1 MLVLLC
7 SSRSF
12 VCRIVS
18 CKGVEPPND
27 TEIENVKGV
36 NDVNTLGV
44 KELTNFE
51 RGFNASG
58 MRQSTRRGTASH
70 KTELM
75 DERDDLEGKV
85 RWIIWNSVSENYQ
98 SRASSSL
105 AHRAQIFSRSL
116 TLIADRIGYF
126 SSSAMGK
133 ILENHHGNRA
143 ASVGTGP

>member
-1 MLVLLC
+1 MLVLRW
-7 SSRSF
+7 SSPSF
-12 VCRIVS
+12 VCRIIS
-18 CKGVEPPND
+18 WKGVELPND

-58 MRQSTRRGTASH
+58 IRQSTRRGTASH
-70 KTELM
+70 KTEFM
-75 DERDDLEGKV
+75 DERDDLEGTV
-85 RWIIWNSVSENYQ
+85 RWRIWNSMIDTYQ

-116 TLIADRIGYF
+116 TLIADKMGYF
-126 SSSAMGK
+126 SSSAMGR